1 MVFSVLGTIIQH
13 TQVILMPIDKD
24 NAQANDGKDRFTIGS
39 YKDGSRILTEDLR
52 RFTGIPTFLK
62 APLVSE
68 VENPTVGIVGVPYDG
83 ATIRTPGSR
92 FGPRAI
98 RDYCWRLNEYN
109 AELGVNPY
117 ACHSIVDCGDIIL
130 SPLSLEDSHQSI
142 TLAIADLIAQGM
154 VPISVGGDHFI
165 TYPILQAIHA
175 AHGKVAVIHFDAHTD
190 TADYCYGQ
198 RLHHGS
204 IIRHAVD
211 DGLVDGNTLIQLGI
225 RKIFHEQ
232 ELDYHADKGIEV
244 ITARDLKMMG
254 PGLRDILSERFARLR
269 EHKVYISFDIDFVDP
284 TYAPATG
291 SPEVGGPTSDEALE
305 CIRALKGL
313 DIVGFDLNEV
323 SPCYDVRDLTSLL
336 SAQLL
341 YEMVSVLKATI

>member
-1 MVFSVLGTIIQH
+1 MSSTGNNQ
-13 TQVILMPIDKD
+13 QPGK
-24 NAQANDGKDRFTIGS
+24 GKDRFTIGS
-39 YKDGSRILTEDLR
+39 YQDGSLISTGDVR

-62 APLVSE
+62 TPLVAE
-68 VENPTVGIVGVPYDG
+68 VEHPTVGIVGVPYDG
-83 ATIRTPGSR
+83 GTIRTPGSR

-98 RDYCWRLNEYN
+98 RNYCWRLNEYN

-117 ACHSIVDCGDIIL
+117 ACHRIVDCGDIIL

-142 TLAIADLIAQGM
+142 RLAITELIEQGM

-165 TYPILQAIHA
+165 AYPILQAIHG
-175 AHGKVAVIHFDAHTD
+175 AHGKVALIHFDAHTD

-198 RLHHGS
+198 KFHHGS
-204 IIRHAVD
+204 VIRHAID
-211 DGLVDGNTLIQLGI
+211 DGLVSGDKLIQLGI
-225 RKIFHEQ
+225 RKLFHEH
-232 ELDYHADKGIEV
+232 ELDYLAENGCEV

-254 PGLRDILSERFARLR
+254 PGLRDTLAKRFERLKD
-269 EHKVYISFDIDFVDP
+269 HKVYVTFDIDFVDP

-291 SPEVGGPTSDEALE
+291 SPEIGGPTSDESLE

-323 SPCYDVRDLTSLL
+323 SPPYDVRDLTSLL
-336 SAQLL
+336 SAQVL
-341 YEMVSVLKATI
+341 YEMVSVLKPTI